1 MSARLPADPL
11 SEIARLI
18 DLDQRIAALETML
31 AGFRAQR
38 EAEAL
43 EDAREA
49 GDVDAD
55 GEPVAY
61 AKYRSAS

>member
-18 DLDQRIAALETML
+18 DLDQRIAALEFML

>member
-31 AGFRAQR
+31 ARWRADR

-61 AKYRSAS
+61 PRYRSV

>member
-61 AKYRSAS
+61 AKYRSA